1 MRQPSPC
8 PPGAVPCTNRP
19 SRRLIAH
26 ISNSDHYMRVSEER
40 VASGSQARSAPMTA
54 TSQLGATSTDSV
66 KVGNSDGQIL
76 MLSPT
81 ES

>member
-1 MRQPSPC
+1 
-8 PPGAVPCTNRP
+8 
-19 SRRLIAH
+19 
-26 ISNSDHYMRVSEER
+26 
-40 VASGSQARSAPMTA
+40 MTA